1 MADEPVRVD
10 FAACLFGALLLLTLP
25 LNWLLAA
32 FLAAAFHEL
41 CHYGAIRLLG
51 GRVWGMRIGIG
62 GAVMDVE
69 PMSRGR
75 ELVCALAG
83 PVGSLLLLLLCRR
96 IPRIALCAAGQA
108 LFNLLP
114 VYPLD
119 GGRALRCAA
128 ELLGSKK
135 RADRICLRV
144 ETAALL
150 TVIGAAVTASAV
162 FRLGI
167 LPPLLALVLGI
178 KAVTRK
184 IPCKAAQLGVQ

>member
-1 MADEPVRVD
+1 MEDEPVRVD
-10 FAACLFGALLLLTLP
+10 VSACLFGALLLLTLP

-51 GRVWGMRIGIG
+51 RRVWGIRIGIG

-83 PVGSLLLLLLCRR
+83 PIGSMLLLLLCRW

-128 ELLGSKK
+128 ELLASPK
-135 RADRICLRV
+135 RADRICLWV
-144 ETAALL
+144 EAATLL
-150 TVIGAAVTASAV
+150 TVIGAAVAASTV
-162 FRLGI
+162 FRLGLI
-167 LPPLLALVLGI
+167 PLFMASALGI
-178 KAVTRK
+178 RAVSRK
-184 IPCKAAQLGVQ
+184 IPCNAAQLGVQ